1 MTKKRL
7 RIKKSFIL
15 MILLSFFA
23 VALGVSMFFLL
34 TSKPIGEKLIY
45 QKSFKAY
52 QTELH
57 QEVFDIKNSYP
68 SLTYNEMTINNIPVI
83 EVYEDDNTVKPLAVV
98 IHGLNGYKEAN
109 LYLLSRLAENGFF
122 AISYD
127 LYGFGERYSRMIT
140 LPEIVS
146 KSGKDI
152 DVLVDYY
159 KNNELINTTNYGITS
174 VSLGGLITYW
184 IGAYANNKPTII
196 APAASTP
203 VFENIYNDYLILT
216 SIDDYNMSESYLSY
230 DQTRNLYAINS
241 PTNNSDA
248 FMDMVVYAGHGLE
261 DQLIQ
266 YYDEYYFIE
275 ELKNRGHKDAELLLF
290 ENVGHYYPDG
300 FVGKML
306 VKFDEVL
313 K

>member
-1 MTKKRL
+1 MAKKRL

-34 TSKPIGEKLIY
+34 TPKPIGEKLIY

-68 SLTYNEMTINNIPVI
+68 SLTYSEMTINNIPVI

-140 LPEIVS
+140 LPEIVV

-159 KNNELINTTNYGITS
+159 KNNELIDTTNYGITS

-184 IGAYANNKPTII
+184 IGAYANNKPAII

-203 VFENIYNDYLILT
+203 VFENIYNEYLT
-216 SIDDYNMSESYLSY
+216 KTAVDNYVACDSYLGY
-230 DQTRNLYAINS
+230 EQAMKLYSSITPMNKKEE
-241 PTNNSDA
+241 
-248 FMDMVVYAGHGLE
+248 FMNMIVFAGHGKE
-261 DQLIQ
+261 DPLIK
-266 YYDEYYFIE
+266 YYDEYYFIMD
-275 ELKNRGHKDAELLLF
+275 LKNSGHKDAELLLF

-300 FVGKML
+300 FVGRVL
-306 VKFDEVL
+306 LKFEEVL